1 MQAGSVLTTF
11 HLGIVFILL
20 GFILIFSSMIPT
32 SIIKVSHSTTL
43 AVILFSPSIGTC
55 YSTVGVKYSGEMAAM
70 DYVSQTV
77 LQADWSRLL
86 GVGVAFIFIGLIM
99 VMVNRIIT
107 AREEEQLSRYVK
119 QRLEGGRAGAG
130 PHNRGQFSS
139 SLCDRSPN

>member
-1 MQAGSVLTTF
+1 
-11 HLGIVFILL
+11 
-20 GFILIFSSMIPT
+20 
-32 SIIKVSHSTTL
+32 
-43 AVILFSPSIGTC
+43 
-55 YSTVGVKYSGEMAAM
+55 M
-70 DYVSQTV
+70 DYVSQTL

-119 QRLEGGRAGAG
+119 QRLDGGRAGAG
-130 PHNRGQFSS
+130 PNNRGQFSS